1 MKMNCKKFNDLIPSY
16 HDGRL
21 TARERTEFEHH
32 KHACP
37 ECAGLLQDTVTIA
50 DVLKSTAE
58 PVPLPDWDKSWR
70 VIAATLTPR
79 PDRKWRLAL
88 VPRWALVASGFLLF
102 FILGIASAR
111 FFFSP
116 STLETVAPSDAPFLY
131 SAQDYFAALQPVMA
145 SYANAPA
152 SQASSPAD
160 QTRVRQ
166 LLGDLYLLKLRA
178 EKSRDASLQHLLGDI
193 ELVLLEIAH
202 VDRSDPDQVRQV
214 GAMIQEKGIS
224 LKMKVYRFEGRKSV
238 RI

>member
-131 SAQDYFAALQPVMA
+131 SAQ
-145 SYANAPA
+145 
-152 SQASSPAD
+152 AD